1 MDRREI
7 CFLHYVFEAYDG
19 LATVTTLDS
28 DKGIIRLSLSPG
40 SESEVRFI
48 IADLKSMGILI
59 EDPGEQIEL
68 THYNTNG

>member
-19 LATVTTLDS
+19 LTTVTTLDP
-28 DKGIIRLSLSPG
+28 DMGIIQLSISPG
-40 SESEVRFI
+40 SESDVKLI

-59 EDPGEQIEL
+59 EDQGV
-68 THYNTNG
+68 